1 MGVLSFHLFEDTC
14 ACLARV
20 VCCTSL
26 QVMREWSRLSVLLQS
41 CCLVS
46 VFGWGTALLISRPLF
61 NPPSVDLTKTGDMW
75 RFRSRNRHISPV
87 FVRSTE
93 GGLNKGREINNAVPQ
108 PNTETDSRTEAK
120 QTSETTRASPAA
132 RYSTRREQGKHT
144 CPRKDGRRE
153 PGTRGMVCQTVDGTA
168 EIRCGDERNSCSNTR
183 VNGIP
188 ERWGDAMSHWCGGG
202 RACGGTSHKEPLKET
217 QKGWRNPAPPGG
229 KRQPCCA
236 VVPC

>member
-1 MGVLSFHLFEDTC
+1 
-14 ACLARV
+14 
-20 VCCTSL
+20 
-26 QVMREWSRLSVLLQS
+26 MR
-41 CCLVS
+41 
-46 VFGWGTALLISRPLF
+46 F
-61 NPPSVDLTKTGDMW
+61 PSQIPK
-75 RFRSRNRHISPV
+75 
-87 FVRSTE
+87 
-93 GGLNKGREINNAVPQ
+93 Q
-108 PNTETDSRTEAK
+108 DSRTEAK

-188 ERWGDAMSHWCGGG
+188 ERWRDAMSHWCGGG

-236 VVPC
+236 VVGRTPCARIDHTAETAEKRMNLTLHVAPRCMLSPCMRPVCAR